1 MRFTDRRDAGRRL
14 APRVAAL
21 NLTDPVVLALPR
33 GGVPVA
39 APIAAALAAPLEV
52 FVARKVGLPEQ
63 PEFGIGAIAEG
74 LAEPV
79 VYAHAPR
86 IRERTWRELTAAART
101 ELERRVA
108 RYRGD
113 RALPPLA
120 GAEVVLVDDGLA
132 TGVTAEA
139 SVRGLRSYG
148 PARVVLAVPVAAPDT
163 AERLAAEVDDLIA
176 ILTPRHFEAVGIWY
190 EDYRQTGD
198 DEVLALLAGA
208 AS

>member
-39 APIAAALAAPLEV
+39 APIAEHLSAPLEV

-79 VYAHAPR
+79 VYADAPR
-86 IRERTWRELTAAART
+86 IRERTWRELTAQAQT
-101 ELERRVA
+101 ELDRRVA
-108 RYRGD
+108 RYRGE

-120 GAEVVLVDDGLA
+120 GTDVVLVDDGLA

-139 SVRGLRSYG
+139 AVRGVRTYS
-148 PARVVLAVPVAAPDT
+148 PSRVVLAVPVAAPDT
-163 AERLAAEVDDLIA
+163 AERLSDQVDDLVA
-176 ILTPRHFEAVGIWY
+176 LLMPRHFQAVGLWY
-190 EDYRQTGD
+190 EDYRQTED
-198 DEVLALLAGA
+198 DEVLALLTGA